1 MSKEKPQIKITPEEF
16 GYMTLLHELTG
27 VHVQDC
33 VIDEE
38 NNRVIFLVKP
48 EEIGKAIGPKG
59 IFVQTLKKMLNKNV
73 EIVGYSNNIEE
84 LTKYALAPARVR
96 EVKVAQR
103 PGGKK
108 VVYATVDPNDKAI
121 AIGKNGRNVAR
132 ARLLL
137 NRYFNID
144 TVIIA

>member
-1 MSKEKPQIKITPEEF
+1 MSKERPQIKITPEEF
-16 GYMTLLHELTG
+16 RYMTLLHELTG
-27 VHVQDC
+27 VHVHDC
-33 VIDEE
+33 VVDEE
-38 NNRVIFLVKP
+38 NNRIIFLVKP
-48 EEIGKAIGPKG
+48 DEIGKAIGPKG
-59 IFVQTLKKMLNKNV
+59 IFVQTLKKMLNKNI
-73 EIVGYSNNIEE
+73 EIVGYSDNIEE

-103 PGGKK
+103 PGGKR
-108 VVYATVDPNDKAI
+108 VVYATVDPNDKAV
-121 AIGKNGRNVAR
+121 AIGKNGKNVGR